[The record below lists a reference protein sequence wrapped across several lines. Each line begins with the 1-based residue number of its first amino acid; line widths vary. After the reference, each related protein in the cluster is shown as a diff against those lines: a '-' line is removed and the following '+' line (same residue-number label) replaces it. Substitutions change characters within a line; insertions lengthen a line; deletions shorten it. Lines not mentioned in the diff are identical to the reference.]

1 VVKTLG
7 SESSTAGTLP
17 GVTFNR
23 NLLEGML
30 RELLLQRGDRCVEL
44 YEGTGASW
52 RIARWAKALRVLLVL
67 LAGLAAW
74 LQALEAPAGTWGPA
88 ASRAL

>member
-1 VVKTLG
+1 MVKTLG
-7 SESSTAGTLP
+7 SEGSAAGTLP

-52 RIARWAKALRVLLVL
+52 RVARWAPALLVLLVL
-67 LAGLAAW
+67 PLGLDGCM
-74 LQALEAPAGTWGPA
+74 Q
-88 ASRAL
+88 